1 MVTKILKKMKLSG
14 VTLGRDGTLQ
24 SVELAGPSNVA
35 MWEACCNVLLTVLVM
50 VDAGHLGA
58 LLKYKQ

>member
-1 MVTKILKKMKLSG
+1 MKLSG